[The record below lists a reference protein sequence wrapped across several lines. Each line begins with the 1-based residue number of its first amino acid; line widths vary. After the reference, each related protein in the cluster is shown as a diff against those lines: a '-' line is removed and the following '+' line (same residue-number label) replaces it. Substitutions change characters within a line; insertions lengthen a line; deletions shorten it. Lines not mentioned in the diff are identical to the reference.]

1 MNKFYSIQQTGSVA
15 DIYIF
20 GYIME
25 QAYMPDESAAGDII
39 REISTLDAECINVH
53 IDCYGGSVSAGWAIY
68 NALKAH
74 PAKVVTYGDGFVA
87 SAALYPFLA
96 GDERRASS
104 LSAYFLHEVMTG
116 ADGYAD
122 DLRAAADEAEK
133 FTEIGMTAFIERAGM
148 TAERVAELMKAETWL
163 SPQEA
168 LDEGIAT
175 VVVSDSLPRMAQSA
189 KRGFIQRLLKSP
201 EQKDPIPEKKPSLMQ
216 IMAGNF
222 ENQKGGK

>member
-1 MNKFYSIQQTGSVA
+1 MSNFYAIQQAEHTA

-25 QAYMPDESAAGDII
+25 QAYMSDESAAIDIVQD
-39 REISTLDAECINVH
+39 ISSLDADQINVH

-133 FTEIGMTAFIERAGM
+133 FTEIGMNAFIERAGM

-201 EQKDPIPEKKPSLMQ
+201 EQKEPHKKDIVPEKKPSLMQ

-222 ENQKGGK
+222 EN

>member
-1 MNKFYSIQQTGSVA
+1 MSKFYAIQQAGRTA

-25 QAYMPDESAAGDII
+25 QAFWADETAAADII
-39 REISTLDAECINVH
+39 QEINALDAERINVH

-68 NALKAH
+68 NALREH
-74 PAKVVTYGDGFVA
+74 PAQVVTYGDGFIA

-116 ADGYAD
+116 ADGYAK

-148 TAERVAELMKAETWL
+148 TAERVAELMEAETWL

-175 VVVSDSLPRMAQSA
+175 AVISDTLPRMAQSA
-189 KRGFIQRLLKSP
+189 KRDFIQRLIKAP
-201 EQKDPIPEKKPSLMQ
+201 EQKTPPKVDPVPKKKPGLMQ

-222 ENQKGGK
+222 ED